1 MRIAVIDIGTN
12 SIRSRIV
19 EAPVGGVRRTLDD
32 EKAYTRIG
40 RGLAATGRLS
50 DEAIT
55 EAVVVLG
62 RMLSI
67 AERFDV
73 THLRA
78 VATAAVREALNADEF
93 VGRIKDELGLEVEVI
108 TAEEEGRLAFLSA
121 AESIGLHGRSAVI
134 DIGGGSIEVVRA
146 TDGQITFIASVP
158 LGAVVLSERYHTVD
172 PMPEKEYRRLTKYVR
187 RTLRDALAE
196 DTLPVSVLVGSGGT
210 VSAVATLIAARR
222 KLNLETVHTFEIR
235 RAELIHLLASL
246 SRSSSAERAAMK
258 GLSENRVDIIVAG
271 AIVLDEAMRALGAN
285 ELIVNSRGMREGLV
299 IDLVSRERGID
310 AAPDRM
316 QSVRDFAR
324 TCNADINHAE
334 QVCRMALLLF
344 DELGPALRLDPET
357 RYLLETAALLH
368 DVGYHIA
375 YERHHKHS
383 YHLISYADLPGF
395 AEKELRLIAAI
406 ARYHR
411 GALPKTRHEALVDLN
426 RADRTLVSQL
436 AALLRLA
443 DGIDRSRGR
452 RVQTMELDLTGAHLR
467 VALSGSSALDV
478 EVYGAQ
484 RKSDLFE
491 AIFGVRVDVVDGG
504 GLGGQMR
511 MHGQIATEGDG
522 HNG

>member
-1 MRIAVIDIGTN
+1 
-12 SIRSRIV
+12 
-19 EAPVGGVRRTLDD
+19 
-32 EKAYTRIG
+32 
-40 RGLAATGRLS
+40 
-50 DEAIT
+50 
-55 EAVVVLG
+55 
-62 RMLSI
+62 
-67 AERFDV
+67 
-73 THLRA
+73 
-78 VATAAVREALNADEF
+78 
-93 VGRIKDELGLEVEVI
+93 
-108 TAEEEGRLAFLSA
+108 
-121 AESIGLHGRSAVI
+121 
-134 DIGGGSIEVVRA
+134 
-146 TDGQITFIASVP
+146 
-158 LGAVVLSERYHTVD
+158 
-172 PMPEKEYRRLTKYVR
+172 
-187 RTLRDALAE
+187 
-196 DTLPVSVLVGSGGT
+196 
-210 VSAVATLIAARR
+210 
-222 KLNLETVHTFEIR
+222 
-235 RAELIHLLASL
+235 
-246 SRSSSAERAAMK
+246 
-258 GLSENRVDIIVAG
+258 SENRVDIIVAG